1 MGVKILLARFG
12 GTIRLHRSASIQRC
26 FKIGLCS
33 ILTLLAAAK
42 LPPLGIAR
50 GIRSHPQRNSIT
62 RSRVFHFLSK
72 AAIVLRTGGSK
83 DLNSSDSMS
92 NHDLLS
98 SLAGKPA
105 AEMLLNHYGGLV
117 NLAKASFS
125 ELTQVKGI
133 GESKAKAIKSAFLL
147 AQRLAQESL
156 PEAPLLDT
164 PDRVAEVL
172 REEHRL
178 YTVEHL
184 HVALLNTRRRLI
196 RLIEIST
203 GSLDTILVHPRE
215 VFKPAIVF
223 NASALVLAHN
233 HPSGDPSPSEA
244 DIRMTRDLIRAGQL
258 LKIEVLDH
266 LILGQRTAERPRDYV
281 SLKEL
286 GFFCI

>member
-1 MGVKILLARFG
+1 
-12 GTIRLHRSASIQRC
+12 
-26 FKIGLCS
+26 
-33 ILTLLAAAK
+33 
-42 LPPLGIAR
+42 
-50 GIRSHPQRNSIT
+50 
-62 RSRVFHFLSK
+62 
-72 AAIVLRTGGSK
+72 
-83 DLNSSDSMS
+83 MS

-105 AEMLLNHYGGLV
+105 AEMLLNQYGGLV

-223 NASALVLAHN
+223 NASALVLAHDLCVAAHKLCYVTN
-233 HPSGDPSPSEA
+233 PVMCSHRLA
-244 DIRMTRDLIRAGQL
+244 VLTLTR
-258 LKIEVLDH
+258 V
-266 LILGQRTAERPRDYV
+266 PRR
-281 SLKEL
+281 KE
-286 GFFCI
+286 CYA